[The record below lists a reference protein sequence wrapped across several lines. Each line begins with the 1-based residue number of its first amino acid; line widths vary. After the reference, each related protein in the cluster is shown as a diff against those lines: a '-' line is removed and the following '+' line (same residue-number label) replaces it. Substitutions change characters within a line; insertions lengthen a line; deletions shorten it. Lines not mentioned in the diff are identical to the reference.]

1 MLSAQ
6 CNVRSRASRRLICI
20 NGVCALPRKV
30 GRIVLSLA
38 AGMRRAVH
46 VMEQKS
52 ELLSTLVSIGLIALI
67 VFQVLSMRAPAQS
80 IAYSD
85 FERLVTARDVDD
97 LDVGPAQISGHL
109 RMPGAAALL
118 SASDAA
124 AVKAQGEPWRF
135 TTTRIADDRLADKLA
150 LAGIRYR
157 GVEENTWLGTLLSW
171 IAPIVV
177 FLVFW
182 TLMAKRAGGAMQ
194 DFTGIGKSKPRVY
207 MQKETGITF
216 DDIAGIDE
224 AKAELRQIV
233 AFLRDAE
240 RYRRLGGKI
249 PKGVLIVG
257 APGTGK
263 TLLAKAVAG
272 EASVP
277 FFSIS
282 GSAFVEMFVGVGAAR
297 VRDLF
302 EQAQQKAPCIVFID
316 ELDALGKVRGAGVT
330 SGNDEREQ
338 TLNQLLV
345 EMDGFQPNSGVIIV
359 AATNRPEVLDPAL
372 LRPGRF
378 DRHIAI
384 DRPDLVG
391 RRQILAVHVKNVKL
405 ASDVD
410 LAELAQRT
418 PGFVGADLA
427 NVVNEAALHAA
438 ELDKPAVDMTD
449 FDEAIDRAMA
459 GMERKSRVMNAQE
472 KVIIAYHEAGHALV
486 AASRAHC
493 DPVKKV
499 SIIPRGVAALGYTQQ
514 VPTEDRYVL
523 RQSELLDRL
532 DALLGG
538 RVAESIVFGDVSTG
552 AENDLD
558 RATDM
563 ARHMV
568 ERYGMS
574 ERLGLATY
582 RPAAPVIYLG
592 GEASARPSES
602 TAQLVDEEV
611 RRLLGQ
617 AHARVE
623 ATLRERRA
631 PLERIA
637 RRLLE
642 CEVLDHAALVTL
654 IEGGES
660 TLAAGGHPTGESDV
674 VAAATADAT
683 QADAGVTR

>member
-1 MLSAQ
+1 MR
-6 CNVRSRASRRLICI
+6 VSRR
-20 NGVCALPRKV
+20 ALPLAMDRKND
-30 GRIVLSLA
+30 
-38 AGMRRAVH
+38 
-46 VMEQKS
+46 
-52 ELLSTLVSIGLIALI
+52 LVSTILTVSLLVLIAVQL
-67 VFQVLSMRAPAQS
+67 LTLRAPAQP
-80 IAYSD
+80 IDYSD
-85 FERLVTARDVDD
+85 FRRLVAARQVDN
-97 LDVGPAQISGHL
+97 LEVTPTQITGNV
-109 RMPGAAALL
+109 RMPGASALL
-118 SASDAA
+118 PASA
-124 AVKAQGEPWRF
+124 AQALAGQGSPWRF
-135 TTTRIADDRLADKLA
+135 ATVRVADDRLSDELA
-150 LAGIRYR
+150 QAGIRYR
-157 GVEENTWLGTLLSW
+157 GAGDSTWMGTLLSW
-171 IAPIVV
+171 IVPAIAFFFVWG
-177 FLVFW
+177 L
-182 TLMAKRAGGAMQ
+182 LMRRGGGAMQ
-194 DFTGIGKSKPRVY
+194 DFMGVGKSKPRVY
-207 MQKETGITF
+207 VQKETGVTF

-224 AKAELRQIV
+224 AKAELQQIV
-233 AFLRDAE
+233 EFLRNAE

-316 ELDALGKVRGAGVT
+316 ELDALGKVRGTGVS

-345 EMDGFQPNSGVIIV
+345 EMDGFQPNSGVIIM
-359 AATNRPEVLDPAL
+359 AATNRPEILDPAL

-384 DRPDLVG
+384 DRPDLIG
-391 RRQILAVHVKNVKL
+391 RRQILSVHVKHVKL
-405 ASDVD
+405 AEDVD
-410 LAELAQRT
+410 LGELASRT

-438 ELDKPAVDMTD
+438 ELDKPAVQMAD

-459 GMERKSRVMNAQE
+459 GMERKSRVMNAEE
-472 KVIIAYHEAGHALV
+472 KLIIAHHEAGHALV
-486 AASRAHC
+486 AHSRAHS

-523 RQSELLDRL
+523 RKSELLDRL
-532 DALLGG
+532 DVLLGG
-538 RVAESIVFGDVSTG
+538 RVAEEIVFGDVSTG
-552 AENDLD
+552 AENDLE
-558 RATDM
+558 RATAM

-574 ERLGLATY
+574 ERIGLATLNSTTY
-582 RPAAPVIYLG
+582 PVPGDGTRY
-592 GEASARPSES
+592 SES
-602 TAQLVDEEV
+602 TARLVDEEV
-611 RRLLGQ
+611 RRLLRES
-617 AHARVE
+617 HERVE
-623 ATLRERRA
+623 RTLRERRE

-637 RRLLE
+637 KRLLE
-642 CEVLDHAALVTL
+642 CEVIDRETL
-654 IEGGES
+654 IQLIDGERPANS
-660 TLAAGGHPTGESDV
+660 TNAPRNCANSLALSRNS
-674 VAAATADAT
+674 VAPSS
-683 QADAGVTR
+683 